1 MPSYSWRMNP
11 QQQPQGRTAVH
22 RQTNKTA
29 LQEDRQTDLGAQSRG
44 SLEEAI
50 KIADMEAIQRVSTG
64 E

>member
-1 MPSYSWRMNP
+1 MNP

-29 LQEDRQTDLGAQSRG
+29 LKKIAKPIWAH